1 VHLAMRPLSFC
12 IGRYEYSVTGSASLQ
27 GRRVERS
34 GSGVYLIAMSMVI
47 VKAGSLLGYV
57 VDNWHIDWYAVILC
71 GLPVA
76 AYWRGHVRRMRQS
89 MAPEIR
95 AGYERRAL
103 AMVAANV
110 LMAIGFFS
118 PIPVWAMVYQWVH
131 MIWHL
136 DLMVFAPPFLIMADP
151 WSEMADGVPAPL
163 MRWMRAH
170 YRSLATRERVAKVA
184 RVVSSPWAAVVAFD
198 AAMWIW
204 HIPAPFDWA
213 MQSSG
218 RMELMMFSFF
228 FAGVFMWYVAIDQG
242 KRRYHE
248 NGILRFAHIASVSM
262 SCMILAILLGL
273 SSGAWYSAFDWAM
286 GTYRTMSLL
295 ADQQIASGIL
305 WVFGVIPWF
314 LAGVVVLRDTLN
326 DEEHGVN
333 NFSDTFRSFILRRVR
348 VATAARVPERQ
359 SATLDANSAD
369 S

>member
-1 VHLAMRPLSFC
+1 M
-12 IGRYEYSVTGSASLQ
+12 
-27 GRRVERS
+27 
-34 GSGVYLIAMSMVI
+34 YLIAMSMVI

-57 VDNWHIDWYAVILC
+57 VDNWHVDWYAVVLC

-76 AYWRGHVRRMRQS
+76 AYWRGHVRRMRQP
-89 MAPEIR
+89 MTPQIR

-103 AMVAANV
+103 LMLIANV
-110 LMAIGFFS
+110 LMVVAFFS

-151 WSEMADGVPAPL
+151 WSEMADGVPAPVMAWL
-163 MRWMRAH
+163 RAR
-170 YRSLATRERVAKVA
+170 YRALASRGRIATLA
-184 RVVSSPWAAVVAFD
+184 RVLSSPWTAMVAFD

-204 HIPAPFDWA
+204 HIPGPFDWA

-242 KRRYHE
+242 KNRFHE
-248 NGILRFAHIASVSM
+248 NAIMRFAHIAAASM
-262 SCMILAILLGL
+262 SCMLLAILLGL

-295 ADQQIASGIL
+295 ADQQIAAGIL
-305 WVFGVIPWF
+305 WVFGAVPWF
-314 LAGVVVLRDTLN
+314 IAGVVVLRDALN
-326 DEEHGVN
+326 NEERGEVN
-333 NFSDTFRSFILRRVR
+333 ISDTFRNFVLRRVR
-348 VATAARVPERQ
+348 VASEAR
-359 SATLDANSAD
+359 SSSIMDANRAD